1 MNQAFRLAGDQFRQQ
16 LPELTQSQ
24 QVVSIY
30 RRGLRALQSWCVDR
44 QIFCEEA
51 DKLRMEFES
60 NRSAS
65 PALVTRLI
73 KEAELK
79 LVDYQ
84 HPDPYCIPGMPGG
97 SLFMRNPPL
106 PMSVCFPDGDLPPD
120 APKREIN
127 PDWSTA
133 VTGGPKS
140 GSGQVVVDFTRKN
153 MT

>member
-1 MNQAFRLAGDQFRQQ
+1 MWGAYTHTHTHPQHTHTY
-16 LPELTQSQ
+16 LTPPIHTHPPTHTHTHPHTQ
-24 QVVSIY
+24 
-30 RRGLRALQSWCVDR
+30 
-44 QIFCEEA
+44 
-51 DKLRMEFES
+51 LRMEFES
-60 NRSAS
+60 NRTAS

-79 LVDYQ
+79 LVEFQ

-106 PMSVCFPDGDLPPD
+106 PMSVCFPDGDLPED

-133 VTGGPKS
+133 VEGGGKS